1 VLDLRLY
8 RVTLLPF
15 AILVA
20 IAAFSLQARPATPPA
35 ASPPQGINGANVL
48 AAAQGLAAANR
59 ALEPG
64 SAGDDSLAQ
73 YVAGHLA
80 PCPLEHAGCSVRVI
94 ANSVATANGTRTIHT
109 VVASRVGAGG
119 GIALIADRGGQASAT
134 AAGLAPTELL
144 LQLAPIFRSLVPTA
158 TTPALTLVSTSGGAS
173 AMSAVAADLPPGTEA
188 AIVLGN
194 VSSASGRGPYVVPW
208 SQSGALA
215 PIRLR
220 TIVEAAVASALGRPV
235 GDVSFGE
242 ELARLALPL
251 TTGAQGTLQAAGV
264 PAVLVGTYG
273 EAQPPAGQAAD
284 PALLAAF
291 GQALLTVT
299 ATLDAAPPPAQ
310 APTRDLAVGTQVLG
324 GWAARAVIG
333 ALLLSLI
340 ACALDVLARARRRRA
355 AVGRWCVWVLS
366 CAGPFLLAGLFAA
379 FLGKSGLLPAT
390 PAAPVTPAQMPISAA
405 GAAALGSVG
414 LALVLAWVLH
424 AVVTAAS
431 SCKGAPEPVGAASA
445 LLLCGA
451 GVGTLL
457 WLENPYTAALV
468 VVPLHLWLV
477 VLTRE
482 QARPPLLGA
491 LYAALSLLPFAAVLA
506 VVCAA
511 LHTEPLALLWT
522 LLLLVASGGL
532 SAYAVVLASLAA
544 GLLVAA
550 ATILV
555 RAPAAGPTERI
566 EVTVR
571 GPLGYAGPGSLGGTP
586 SALRR

>member
-1 VLDLRLY
+1 M
-8 RVTLLPF
+8 
-15 AILVA
+15 
-20 IAAFSLQARPATPPA
+20 
-35 ASPPQGINGANVL
+35 
-48 AAAQGLAAANR
+48 
-59 ALEPG
+59 
-64 SAGDDSLAQ
+64 
-73 YVAGHLA
+73 
-80 PCPLEHAGCSVRVI
+80 I
-94 ANSVATANGTRTIHT
+94 ANSVATPGGTRTIHT

-119 GIALIADRGGQASAT
+119 GIALIADRGGQGSAT
-134 AAGLAPTELL
+134 AAGLAPTALL

-188 AIVLGN
+188 AIVLGD

-220 TIVEAAVASALGRPV
+220 TIVEAAVASALARPV

-251 TTGAQGTLQAAGV
+251 TTGAQGTLEAAGV
-264 PAVLVGTYG
+264 PAVLVGTGG
-273 EAQPPAGQAAD
+273 EAPAARRPGRRPGAPRRLRPGAAERD
-284 PALLAAF
+284 
-291 GQALLTVT
+291 G
-299 ATLDAAPPPAQ
+299 DARRPPPAAPQ

-390 PAAPVTPAQMPISAA
+390 PAAPVTPAQLPISAA
-405 GAAALGSVG
+405 GAAALVSVG

-424 AVVTAAS
+424 AVVTARG

-506 VVCAA
+506 VVCVA

-522 LLLLVASGGL
+522 LLMLVASGGL
-532 SAYAVVLASLAA
+532 SAYAVALASLAA